1 MQGEEEGGS
10 VIMVPAPLVVCKSCN
25 GRRKDDEYATAADS
39 DNS

>member
-10 VIMVPAPLVVCKSCN
+10 VIMVPPLVVCKSCN